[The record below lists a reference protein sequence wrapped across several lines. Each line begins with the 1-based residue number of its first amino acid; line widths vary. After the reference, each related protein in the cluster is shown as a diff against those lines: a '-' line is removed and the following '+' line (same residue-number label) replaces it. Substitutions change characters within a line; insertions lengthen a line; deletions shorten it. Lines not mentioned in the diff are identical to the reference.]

1 MVKVKK
7 CRSRKHSFGG
17 CGSSRC
23 PEGMSIKAALDDAVK
38 NHDLN
43 SFLDARDIELKT
55 VKHPMVNLD
64 RGMINLMMV
73 TEGKSAQFKYP
84 ANRPL
89 VVKEIKKIDK
99 TQLQSFDDVKSMESH
114 LNDLYRPYAY
124 VSIKEYAGNDNE
136 LNLKRLSVANM
147 HVDAD
152 LRGMGV
158 GRHIRATILK
168 FADEHNYVVTGTPT
182 DMGDGTLDRNHD
194 NEEEFKANALAHKA
208 RLEKFYLD
216 SGYEYNYAYSPQSPR
231 ELWSGEL
238 KPTDSDWE
246 KKLNPSAAEFL
257 RHSGVYV
264 RWPNNKVPQNWS
276 N

>member
-1 MVKVKK
+1 
-7 CRSRKHSFGG
+7 
-17 CGSSRC
+17 
-23 PEGMSIKAALDDAVK
+23 MSIKAALDDAVK

-55 VKHPMVNLD
+55 VKNPMVNLD

-73 TEGKSAQFKYP
+73 TDGKSAQFKYP

-89 VVKEIKKIDK
+89 AVKAIKKIDK
-99 TQLQSFDDVKSMESH
+99 TQLQSFDSVKNMESH

-124 VSIKEYAGNDNE
+124 VSIKEYASDDNG
-136 LNLKRLSVANM
+136 LDLKRLSVANM

-152 LRGMGV
+152 LRSMGI
-158 GRHIRATILK
+158 GRHLRATILK

-182 DMGDGTLDRNHD
+182 DKGDGTIDRNYD
-194 NEEEFKANALAHKA
+194 NEEEFQANALAHKA

-216 SGYEYNYAYSPQSPR
+216 FGYEYNYAYSHQTER

-238 KPTDSDWE
+238 KPKDSEWE

-257 RHSGVYV
+257 RLSGVYV

-276 N
+276 ASSL